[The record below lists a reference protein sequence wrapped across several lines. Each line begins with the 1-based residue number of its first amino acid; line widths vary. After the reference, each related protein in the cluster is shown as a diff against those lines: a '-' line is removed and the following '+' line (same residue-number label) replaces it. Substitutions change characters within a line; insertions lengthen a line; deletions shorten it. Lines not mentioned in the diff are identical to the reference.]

1 MDRTGVPLANGF
13 PGWSVNKTHHLR
25 RWVQM
30 LVGDALRG
38 GADILERI
46 HGLSQLR
53 VMRHGRHYC
62 NGRGCQDAVRKL
74 NTLYNSGQS
83 TSS

>member
-1 MDRTGVPLANGF
+1 MPCKIDHADVLRGERGREVDRTGVPLANGF

-38 GADILERI
+38 CATADITAMEE
-46 HGLSQLR
+46 
-53 VMRHGRHYC
+53 
-62 NGRGCQDAVRKL
+62 DAR
-74 NTLYNSGQS
+74 TPCES
-83 TSS
+83 